1 MDPAEPGLGRPL
13 ITHNPVLDSQESD
26 FRPLVGMGLEYQV
39 LEPLAVRLEWVRYLD
54 AIDLGN
60 SKEDIDSLSLGVR
73 FSF

>member
-1 MDPAEPGLGRPL
+1 
-13 ITHNPVLDSQESD
+13 
-26 FRPLVGMGLEYQV
+26 MGLEYQV